1 MQNHKDNI
9 IKKSINK
16 HHQDM
21 YIEQTTVHI
30 HTLDPQQQFISNNN
44 QNDNKTH
51 TKSAKNI

>member
-1 MQNHKDNI
+1 
-9 IKKSINK
+9 
-16 HHQDM
+16 M

-30 HTLDPQQQFISNNN
+30 HTLDPQQQFMSNNN